1 MSPPEALLWQHLRA
15 RPGGFKFR
23 RQRPLGPYF
32 LDFYCR
38 SAALCIEVDGDAHDM
53 GTAPEDDARR
63 DQWLASRG
71 IRTVRFLAADVG
83 NDTEAVV
90 RHIEDLCASRSPST
104 GDAGPPPRQRPGRI
118 G

>member
-1 MSPPEALLWQHLRA
+1 MSPPEVLLWQHLRA

-23 RQRPLGPYF
+23 RQRPIGLYC

-53 GTAPEDDARR
+53 GTAPEDDERR
-63 DQWLASRG
+63 NEWLAARG
-71 IRTVRFLAADVG
+71 IHTIRFLAADVSQ
-83 NDTEAVV
+83 DIEAVV
-90 RHIEDLCASRSPST
+90 RHIEEICASRSPST
-104 GDAGPPPRQRPGRI
+104 GKAGPPPRQRPGRM